1 MLESL
6 NNINFNNISS
16 NKNIGIEV
24 GFEIQEASW
33 VKSPFKSITG
43 RGSDRGIRTYAVK
56 NAQPYRP
63 RLKAQL
69 SGSGVS
75 GNTDFEAN
83 YDKLEILSQTIYPE
97 VFGNALPSQIRAYD
111 EIERIDF
118 IKEACDSLANWMNE
132 ERDKR
137 IVASLT
143 NDFTNYLYSPTMS
156 VATIRKAIFLA
167 RNGLKEDNSKAFPIK
182 ELINKEKLTKEIHN
196 DLISQFD
203 KQAITNALKQ
213 EIKNEIKSELDNLLS
228 DSELNSELKQ
238 ARREIVTETTSKTIS
253 ALTSKILGVLEGKL
267 NAITESVIKNL
278 DFSFL
283 TAQPKAFYGVIN
295 QNLKEMFLKELESEV
310 LKKFIKEAIQ
320 NALNE
325 AEKLKALKIAELK
338 ALCYLQVTLESHKVQ
353 LLQNALMLETEI
365 LNHKMKI
372 ENEIA
377 YNLKR
382 KELIAEGKLE
392 DESFK
397 QFKFKVI

>member
-6 NNINFNNISS
+6 NNINFNNISN

-43 RGSDRGIRTYAVK
+43 RGSDRGIRTYTVK

-97 VFGNALPSQIRAYD
+97 VFGNALASQIRAYD

-143 NDFTNYLYSPTMS
+143 NDFTNYLYTPTMS

-182 ELINKEKLTKEIHN
+182 PIRADMVSVGDVVVQNTSYIILLDSYQANQLKKDADFKELRKLYAFANEDKGVLYHGLLGVIDNCPVVDAGVWNKLNVGMPNSTISESEFKRYINKANANSIVSPGELKEKKIDEKLKKEISIGC
-196 DLISQFD
+196 LIGASSILL
-203 KQAITNALKQ
+203 AGSENTNFYIDETKDAGR
-213 EIKNEIKSELDNLLS
+213 KSVVGVDC
-228 DSELNSELKQ
+228 
-238 ARREIVTETTSKTIS
+238 
-253 ALTSKILGVLEGKL
+253 ILGVSKAKYQSSDGV
-267 NAITESVIKNL
+267 NTPYDNQDFAVIGLVSNM
-278 DFSFL
+278 
-283 TAQPKAFYGVIN
+283 
-295 QNLKEMFLKELESEV
+295 E
-310 LKKFIKEAIQ
+310 
-320 NALNE
+320 
-325 AEKLKALKIAELK
+325 
-338 ALCYLQVTLESHKVQ
+338 
-353 LLQNALMLETEI
+353 
-365 LNHKMKI
+365 
-372 ENEIA
+372 
-377 YNLKR
+377 
-382 KELIAEGKLE
+382 
-392 DESFK
+392 
-397 QFKFKVI
+397 

>member
-6 NNINFNNISS
+6 NNINFTNISS

-56 NAQPYRP
+56 NSQPYRP

-75 GNTDFEAN
+75 GNTDFDAN

-111 EIERIDF
+111 EIERVDF

-143 NDFTNYLYSPTMS
+143 NDFTNYLYTPTMS

-182 ELINKEKLTKEIHN
+182 PIRADLVSVGNVMVQNTSYIVLLDSYQANQLKKDTEYKELRKLYAFANEDKGVLYHGLLGVIDNCPVIDAGVWNKLNVGMPNSTISESEFKRHINKANANSIVSPGQLKEIIKAKKTEKTLLEN
-196 DLISQFD
+196 KEISIGCLIGAS
-203 KQAITNALKQ
+203 
-213 EIKNEIKSELDNLLS
+213 SVLLAGS
-228 DSELNSELKQ
+228 
-238 ARREIVTETTSKTIS
+238 ETTNFYIDETKDAGRKSVVGVDC
-253 ALTSKILGVLEGKL
+253 ILGVSKAKYQSSDGVTTPYD
-267 NAITESVIKNL
+267 NQDFAVIGLVSNM
-278 DFSFL
+278 
-283 TAQPKAFYGVIN
+283 
-295 QNLKEMFLKELESEV
+295 E
-310 LKKFIKEAIQ
+310 
-320 NALNE
+320 
-325 AEKLKALKIAELK
+325 
-338 ALCYLQVTLESHKVQ
+338 
-353 LLQNALMLETEI
+353 
-365 LNHKMKI
+365 
-372 ENEIA
+372 
-377 YNLKR
+377 
-382 KELIAEGKLE
+382 
-392 DESFK
+392 
-397 QFKFKVI
+397 

>member
-6 NNINFNNISS
+6 NNINFNNIS
-16 NKNIGIEV
+16 NNQNIGIEV

-143 NDFTNYLYSPTMS
+143 NDFTNYLYTPTMNVS
-156 VATIRKAIFLA
+156 TIRKAIFLA

-182 ELINKEKLTKEIHN
+182 PIRADMVSVGDVVVQNTSYIIFLDSYQANQLKKDPDFKELRKLYAFANEDKGILYQGLLGVIDNCPVVDAGVWNKLNVGMPNSTISESEFKRYINKANANSIVSPGQLKDKIEKKIEKNKEISIGC
-196 DLISQFD
+196 LIGASSVLL
-203 KQAITNALKQ
+203 AGSENTNFYIDETKDAGR
-213 EIKNEIKSELDNLLS
+213 KSVVGVDC
-228 DSELNSELKQ
+228 
-238 ARREIVTETTSKTIS
+238 
-253 ALTSKILGVLEGKL
+253 ILGVSKAKYQSSDGV
-267 NAITESVIKNL
+267 NTPYDNQDFAVIGLVSNM
-278 DFSFL
+278 
-283 TAQPKAFYGVIN
+283 
-295 QNLKEMFLKELESEV
+295 E
-310 LKKFIKEAIQ
+310 
-320 NALNE
+320 
-325 AEKLKALKIAELK
+325 
-338 ALCYLQVTLESHKVQ
+338 
-353 LLQNALMLETEI
+353 
-365 LNHKMKI
+365 
-372 ENEIA
+372 
-377 YNLKR
+377 
-382 KELIAEGKLE
+382 
-392 DESFK
+392 
-397 QFKFKVI
+397 

>member
-6 NNINFNNISS
+6 NNINFSNISS

-43 RGSDRGIRTYAVK
+43 RGSDRGVRTYAVK

-143 NDFTNYLYSPTMS
+143 NDFTNYLYAPTMS

-167 RNGLKEDNSKAFPIK
+167 RNGLKENNNKAFPIK
-182 ELINKEKLTKEIHN
+182 PIRADMVSVGDVVVQNTSYIIFLDSYQANQLKKDPDFKELRKLYAFANEDKGVLYHGLLGVIDNCPVVDAGVWNKLNVGMPNSTISESEFKRYINKANANSIVSPEQLKEKIKEKENKNSIKEISIGC
-196 DLISQFD
+196 LIGAS
-203 KQAITNALKQ
+203 AV
-213 EIKNEIKSELDNLLS
+213 LLAGS
-228 DSELNSELKQ
+228 
-238 ARREIVTETTSKTIS
+238 ETTNFYIDETKDAGRKSVVGVDC
-253 ALTSKILGVLEGKL
+253 ILGVSKAKYQSSDGV
-267 NAITESVIKNL
+267 NTPYDNQDFAVIGLVSNM
-278 DFSFL
+278 
-283 TAQPKAFYGVIN
+283 
-295 QNLKEMFLKELESEV
+295 E
-310 LKKFIKEAIQ
+310 
-320 NALNE
+320 
-325 AEKLKALKIAELK
+325 
-338 ALCYLQVTLESHKVQ
+338 
-353 LLQNALMLETEI
+353 
-365 LNHKMKI
+365 
-372 ENEIA
+372 
-377 YNLKR
+377 
-382 KELIAEGKLE
+382 
-392 DESFK
+392 
-397 QFKFKVI
+397 

>member
-6 NNINFNNISS
+6 NNINFNNISN

-75 GNTDFEAN
+75 GNTDFEVN
-83 YDKLEILSQTIYPE
+83 YDRLEILSQTIYPE

-143 NDFTNYLYSPTMS
+143 NDFTNYLYTPTMS

-182 ELINKEKLTKEIHN
+182 PIRADMASVGDVVVQNTSYIIFLDSYQANQLKADNEFKELRKLYAFANEDKGALYHGLLGVIDNCPVVDAGVWNKLNVGMPNSTISESEFKRYINKANANSIVSPGQLKEKIKNIKKETKEISIGC
-196 DLISQFD
+196 LIGAS
-203 KQAITNALKQ
+203 AV
-213 EIKNEIKSELDNLLS
+213 LLAGS
-228 DSELNSELKQ
+228 
-238 ARREIVTETTSKTIS
+238 ETTNFYVDETKDAGRKSVVGVDC
-253 ALTSKILGVLEGKL
+253 ILGVSKAKYQSSDGV
-267 NAITESVIKNL
+267 NTPYDNQDFAVIGLVSNM
-278 DFSFL
+278 
-283 TAQPKAFYGVIN
+283 
-295 QNLKEMFLKELESEV
+295 E
-310 LKKFIKEAIQ
+310 
-320 NALNE
+320 
-325 AEKLKALKIAELK
+325 
-338 ALCYLQVTLESHKVQ
+338 
-353 LLQNALMLETEI
+353 
-365 LNHKMKI
+365 
-372 ENEIA
+372 
-377 YNLKR
+377 
-382 KELIAEGKLE
+382 
-392 DESFK
+392 
-397 QFKFKVI
+397 

>member
-1 MLESL
+1 MLENL
-6 NNINFNNISS
+6 NNINFNNISN

-118 IKEACDSLANWMNE
+118 IKESCDSLANWMNE

-143 NDFTNYLYSPTMS
+143 NDFTNYLYTSTMS
-156 VATIRKAIFLA
+156 VNTIRKAIFLA

-182 ELINKEKLTKEIHN
+182 PIRADMVSVGDVVVQNTSYIIFLDSYQANQLKKDADFKELRKLYAFANEDKGILYQGLLGVIDNCPVVDAGVWNKLNVGMPNSTISESEFKRYINRANANSIVSPGELRDKIKNNNNNNIKKEISIGC
-196 DLISQFD
+196 LIGASSVLL
-203 KQAITNALKQ
+203 AGSENTNFYIDETKDAGR
-213 EIKNEIKSELDNLLS
+213 KSVVGVDC
-228 DSELNSELKQ
+228 
-238 ARREIVTETTSKTIS
+238 
-253 ALTSKILGVLEGKL
+253 ILGVSKAKYQSSDGV
-267 NAITESVIKNL
+267 NTPYDNQDFAVIGLVSNM
-278 DFSFL
+278 
-283 TAQPKAFYGVIN
+283 
-295 QNLKEMFLKELESEV
+295 E
-310 LKKFIKEAIQ
+310 
-320 NALNE
+320 
-325 AEKLKALKIAELK
+325 
-338 ALCYLQVTLESHKVQ
+338 
-353 LLQNALMLETEI
+353 
-365 LNHKMKI
+365 
-372 ENEIA
+372 
-377 YNLKR
+377 
-382 KELIAEGKLE
+382 
-392 DESFK
+392 
-397 QFKFKVI
+397 

>member
-43 RGSDRGIRTYAVK
+43 RGSDRGIRTYAIK

-83 YDKLEILSQTIYPE
+83 YDRLEILSQTIYPE

-143 NDFTNYLYSPTMS
+143 NDFTNYLYTTTMS
-156 VATIRKAIFLA
+156 VSAIRKAIFLA
-167 RNGLKEDNSKAFPIK
+167 RNGLKENNSKAFPIK
-182 ELINKEKLTKEIHN
+182 PIRADMVSVGDVVVQNTSYIIFLDSYQANQLKKDADFKELRKLYAFASEDKGILYQGLLGVIDNCPVVDAGVWNKLNVGMPNSTISESEFKRYINKANTNSIVSPGELKEKIKNKENKEISIGC
-196 DLISQFD
+196 LIGASSVLL
-203 KQAITNALKQ
+203 AGSENTNFYIDETKDAGR
-213 EIKNEIKSELDNLLS
+213 KSVVGVDC
-228 DSELNSELKQ
+228 
-238 ARREIVTETTSKTIS
+238 
-253 ALTSKILGVLEGKL
+253 ILGVSKAKYQSSDGV
-267 NAITESVIKNL
+267 NTPYDNQDFAVIGLVSNM
-278 DFSFL
+278 
-283 TAQPKAFYGVIN
+283 
-295 QNLKEMFLKELESEV
+295 E
-310 LKKFIKEAIQ
+310 
-320 NALNE
+320 
-325 AEKLKALKIAELK
+325 
-338 ALCYLQVTLESHKVQ
+338 
-353 LLQNALMLETEI
+353 
-365 LNHKMKI
+365 
-372 ENEIA
+372 
-377 YNLKR
+377 
-382 KELIAEGKLE
+382 
-392 DESFK
+392 
-397 QFKFKVI
+397 

>member
-6 NNINFNNISS
+6 NNINFNNISN

-75 GNTDFEAN
+75 GNTDFDAN
-83 YDKLEILSQTIYPE
+83 YDRLEILSQTIYPE

-143 NDFTNYLYSPTMS
+143 NDFTNYIYTQTMS
-156 VATIRKAIFLA
+156 VSAIRKAIFLA
-167 RNGLKEDNSKAFPIK
+167 RNGLKENNSKAFPIK
-182 ELINKEKLTKEIHN
+182 PIRADMVSVGDVLVQNTSYIIFLDSYQANQLKADNEFKELRKLYAFAGEDKGMLYSGLLGVIDNCPVVDAGVWNKLNVGMPNSTISESEFKRYINKANANSIVSPGQLKEKIKEKKEKDKEISIGC
-196 DLISQFD
+196 LIGAS
-203 KQAITNALKQ
+203 
-213 EIKNEIKSELDNLLS
+213 SVLLAGS
-228 DSELNSELKQ
+228 
-238 ARREIVTETTSKTIS
+238 ETTNFYIDETKDAGRKSVVGVDC
-253 ALTSKILGVLEGKL
+253 ILGVSKAKYQSSDGV
-267 NAITESVIKNL
+267 NTPYDNQDFAVIGLVSNM
-278 DFSFL
+278 
-283 TAQPKAFYGVIN
+283 
-295 QNLKEMFLKELESEV
+295 E
-310 LKKFIKEAIQ
+310 
-320 NALNE
+320 
-325 AEKLKALKIAELK
+325 
-338 ALCYLQVTLESHKVQ
+338 
-353 LLQNALMLETEI
+353 
-365 LNHKMKI
+365 
-372 ENEIA
+372 
-377 YNLKR
+377 
-382 KELIAEGKLE
+382 
-392 DESFK
+392 
-397 QFKFKVI
+397 

>member
-56 NAQPYRP
+56 NSQPYRP

-75 GNTDFEAN
+75 GNTDFDAN

-111 EIERIDF
+111 EIERVDF

-143 NDFTNYLYSPTMS
+143 NDFTNYLYSQTMS

-182 ELINKEKLTKEIHN
+182 PIRADLVSVGGVMVQNTSYIVLLDSYQANQLKKDTEYKELRKLYAFANEDKGVLYHGLLGVIDNCPVIDAGVWNKLNVGMPNSTISESEFKRYINKANANSIVSPGQLKEQLKTKEIVKKTLLGN
-196 DLISQFD
+196 KEISIGCLIGAS
-203 KQAITNALKQ
+203 
-213 EIKNEIKSELDNLLS
+213 SVLLAGS
-228 DSELNSELKQ
+228 
-238 ARREIVTETTSKTIS
+238 ETTNFYIDETKDAGRKSVVGVDC
-253 ALTSKILGVLEGKL
+253 ILGVSKAKYQSSDGVTTPYD
-267 NAITESVIKNL
+267 NQDFAVIGLVSNM
-278 DFSFL
+278 
-283 TAQPKAFYGVIN
+283 
-295 QNLKEMFLKELESEV
+295 E
-310 LKKFIKEAIQ
+310 
-320 NALNE
+320 
-325 AEKLKALKIAELK
+325 
-338 ALCYLQVTLESHKVQ
+338 
-353 LLQNALMLETEI
+353 
-365 LNHKMKI
+365 
-372 ENEIA
+372 
-377 YNLKR
+377 
-382 KELIAEGKLE
+382 
-392 DESFK
+392 
-397 QFKFKVI
+397 

>member
-56 NAQPYRP
+56 NSQPYRP

-75 GNTDFEAN
+75 GNTDFDAN

-111 EIERIDF
+111 EIERVDF

-143 NDFTNYLYSPTMS
+143 NDFTNYLYTPTMS

-182 ELINKEKLTKEIHN
+182 PIRADLVSVSGVMVQNTSYIVLLDSYQANQLKKDSEYKELRKLYAFANEDKGVLYHGLLGVIDNCPVIDAGVWNKLNVGMPNSTISESEFKRYINKANANSIVSPGQLKELLLKKETTKKTLPENKEISIGC
-196 DLISQFD
+196 LIGAS
-203 KQAITNALKQ
+203 
-213 EIKNEIKSELDNLLS
+213 SVLLAGS
-228 DSELNSELKQ
+228 
-238 ARREIVTETTSKTIS
+238 ETTNFYIDETKDAGRKSVVGVDC
-253 ALTSKILGVLEGKL
+253 ILGVSKAKYQSSDGVTTPYD
-267 NAITESVIKNL
+267 NQDFAVIGLVSNM
-278 DFSFL
+278 
-283 TAQPKAFYGVIN
+283 
-295 QNLKEMFLKELESEV
+295 E
-310 LKKFIKEAIQ
+310 
-320 NALNE
+320 
-325 AEKLKALKIAELK
+325 
-338 ALCYLQVTLESHKVQ
+338 
-353 LLQNALMLETEI
+353 
-365 LNHKMKI
+365 
-372 ENEIA
+372 
-377 YNLKR
+377 
-382 KELIAEGKLE
+382 
-392 DESFK
+392 
-397 QFKFKVI
+397 

>member
-1 MLESL
+1 MLENL
-6 NNINFNNISS
+6 NNINFNNISN

-63 RLKAQL
+63 RLKVQL

-143 NDFTNYLYSPTMS
+143 NDFTNYLYTPIMS
-156 VATIRKAIFLA
+156 VSTIRKAIFLA

-182 ELINKEKLTKEIHN
+182 PIRADMVSVGDVVVQNTSYIIFLDSYQANQLKKDADFKELRKLYAFANEDKGILYQGLLGVIDNCPVVDAGVWNKLNVGMPNSTVSESEFKRYINKANANSIVSPVGLRDKISNKKDSKEISIGC
-196 DLISQFD
+196 LIGASSILL
-203 KQAITNALKQ
+203 AGSENTNFYIDETKDAGR
-213 EIKNEIKSELDNLLS
+213 KSVVGVDC
-228 DSELNSELKQ
+228 
-238 ARREIVTETTSKTIS
+238 
-253 ALTSKILGVLEGKL
+253 ILGVSKAKYQSSDGV
-267 NAITESVIKNL
+267 NTPYDNQDFAVIGLVSNM
-278 DFSFL
+278 
-283 TAQPKAFYGVIN
+283 
-295 QNLKEMFLKELESEV
+295 E
-310 LKKFIKEAIQ
+310 
-320 NALNE
+320 
-325 AEKLKALKIAELK
+325 
-338 ALCYLQVTLESHKVQ
+338 
-353 LLQNALMLETEI
+353 
-365 LNHKMKI
+365 
-372 ENEIA
+372 
-377 YNLKR
+377 
-382 KELIAEGKLE
+382 
-392 DESFK
+392 
-397 QFKFKVI
+397 

>member
-6 NNINFNNISS
+6 NNVNFNNISN
-16 NKNIGIEV
+16 NKIIGIEV

-43 RGSDRGIRTYAVK
+43 RGSDRGIRTYTVK

-97 VFGNALPSQIRAYD
+97 VFGNALASQIRAYD

-118 IKEACDSLANWMNE
+118 IKESCDSLANWMNE

-143 NDFTNYLYSPTMS
+143 NDFTNYLYSDKMN

-182 ELINKEKLTKEIHN
+182 PIRADMVSVGDVVVQNTSYIIFLDSYQANQLKKDADFKELRKLYAFANEDKGVLYHGLLGVIDNCPVVDAGVWNKMNVGMPNSTISESEFKRYINKANANSVVSPGELRDKIIEKVKKEKKEISIGC
-196 DLISQFD
+196 LIGASSVLL
-203 KQAITNALKQ
+203 AGSENTNFYIDETKDAGR
-213 EIKNEIKSELDNLLS
+213 KSVVGVDC
-228 DSELNSELKQ
+228 
-238 ARREIVTETTSKTIS
+238 
-253 ALTSKILGVLEGKL
+253 ILGVSKAKYQSSDGV
-267 NAITESVIKNL
+267 NTPYDNQDFAVIGLVSNM
-278 DFSFL
+278 
-283 TAQPKAFYGVIN
+283 
-295 QNLKEMFLKELESEV
+295 E
-310 LKKFIKEAIQ
+310 
-320 NALNE
+320 
-325 AEKLKALKIAELK
+325 
-338 ALCYLQVTLESHKVQ
+338 
-353 LLQNALMLETEI
+353 
-365 LNHKMKI
+365 
-372 ENEIA
+372 
-377 YNLKR
+377 
-382 KELIAEGKLE
+382 
-392 DESFK
+392 
-397 QFKFKVI
+397 

>member
-6 NNINFNNISS
+6 NNINFNNISN
-16 NKNIGIEV
+16 NKNIGVEV

-43 RGSDRGIRTYAVK
+43 RGSDRGIRTYAIK

-75 GNTDFEAN
+75 GNTDFDAN

-97 VFGNALPSQIRAYD
+97 VFGNALPSQIRAYN

-143 NDFTNYLYSPTMS
+143 NDFTNYIYSSTMS

-182 ELINKEKLTKEIHN
+182 PIRADMVSVGDVVVQNTSYIIFLDSYQANQLKKDADFKELRKLYAFANEDKGILYQGLLGVIDNCPVVDAGVWNKLNVGMPNSTISESEFKHYVNKANANSIVSPGQLREKIDVKKTLKKEISVGC
-196 DLISQFD
+196 LIGASSILL
-203 KQAITNALKQ
+203 AGSENTNFYIDETKDAGR
-213 EIKNEIKSELDNLLS
+213 KSVVGVDC
-228 DSELNSELKQ
+228 
-238 ARREIVTETTSKTIS
+238 
-253 ALTSKILGVLEGKL
+253 ILGVSKAKYQSSDGV
-267 NAITESVIKNL
+267 NTPYDNQDFAVIGL
-278 DFSFL
+278 VSDM
-283 TAQPKAFYGVIN
+283 
-295 QNLKEMFLKELESEV
+295 E
-310 LKKFIKEAIQ
+310 
-320 NALNE
+320 
-325 AEKLKALKIAELK
+325 
-338 ALCYLQVTLESHKVQ
+338 
-353 LLQNALMLETEI
+353 
-365 LNHKMKI
+365 
-372 ENEIA
+372 
-377 YNLKR
+377 
-382 KELIAEGKLE
+382 
-392 DESFK
+392 
-397 QFKFKVI
+397 